1 MPNEVVNHKNGKCIW
16 YHTTTAER
24 LNSILKHGLKINSR
38 PVWQA
43 QKEPWVYLS
52 TEPWNP
58 DSWGDYVILE
68 VNLDWLPAENCGWA
82 FADPGNEEEWA
93 NRWQLRVFVD
103 IPADKI
109 RKVYRKIK

>member
-1 MPNEVVNHKNGKCIW
+1 MPNNVVNHKNGKCIW

-24 LNSILKHGLKINSR
+24 LSSILKHGLKINSQ
-38 PVWQA
+38 PTWQA
-43 QKEPWVYLS
+43 SKEPWIYLS

-58 DSWGDYVILE
+58 DSCGDYVILE
-68 VNLDWLPAENCGWA
+68 VNLDWLSAENCGWA